1 MLFRSIIKNKKNKLQ
16 VELISMED
24 YSLTGKIVELKEND
38 IFFMPEFQIRGIQV
52 PENHPYA
59 SEFNKKGIKSY
70 AVIHDILPLQLPDFF
85 ESSTVKG
92 FKIYLEEVLNNYS
105 GIITVSETVAKE
117 VIEYNQK
124 NHLKKIDNILKV
136 GYLHWGYDT
145 FKEENRTEVGYEVSN
160 FIKDNE
166 NVYLMVGTIE
176 PRKGYKLVYDT
187 FKKMWKEGFE
197 GKLCIIGHI
206 GWKMEEFVAE
216 LKNPKEFSD
225 KILFIEGAS
234 DSELEFAYKNSDAL
248 IQASAGEGFGLP
260 LIEAGC
266 YNLPIICSNIPV
278 FHEVEGENAIF
289 FDRN

>member
-1 MLFRSIIKNKKNKLQ
+1 MERKKK
-16 VELISMED
+16 
-24 YSLTGKIVELKEND
+24 KE
-38 IFFMPEFQIRGIQV
+38 
-52 PENHPYA
+52 
-59 SEFNKKGIKSY
+59 
-70 AVIHDILPLQLPDFF
+70 
-85 ESSTVKG
+85 
-92 FKIYLEEVLNNYS
+92 
-105 GIITVSETVAKE
+105 
-117 VIEYNQK
+117 QK

-234 DSELEFAYKNSDAL
+234 DSELAFAYENSDAL

-278 FHEVEGENAIF
+278 FHEVAGENAIF
-289 FDRN
+289 FDRNEKDLQNKILFFEKNKETKKIPESKNIKPLTWDEVSNKVYSMIVKDKNWYSDI